1 MRVSSLLHYGLQV
14 PDLSRGGK
22 FYEDFGLSV
31 SAHGSVLAV
40 RCDAQDLDRT
50 LLTEGPD
57 KRLQHIAFGVAPGD
71 LPRMR
76 RHLEKEGVR
85 LEDAPA
91 RDVAQGLPD
100 EVAAGLWFRDP
111 HGTLVTVREQPPLPA
126 PTADAP
132 AMNVPGDYRRK
143 DVARWLTADAP
154 TRPRRLGHMLIF
166 SPDVAA
172 SERFYGRTLGLGLS
186 DRVPGVVT
194 FMNCGPGDHHV
205 FGFVQSTHP
214 GLHHSSWEV
223 GSVDEIVLGARGLA
237 DRGSALGWGLGRHTF
252 GSNLF
257 HYIRDPWGSWVEY
270 FLDMDQITENWQPR
284 DWQDVPST
292 VWCPLRPAEFTEN
305 TEPTP

>member
-31 SAHGSVLAV
+31 SERGSVLAV
-40 RCDAQDLDRT
+40 RCADQDLDRT

-57 KRLQHIAFGVAPGD
+57 KRLHHVAFGVAPGE
-71 LPRMR
+71 LPAMQ
-76 RHLEKEGVR
+76 RHLEQQGVR

-91 RDVAQGLPD
+91 HDVARGLPD
-100 EVAAGLWFRDP
+100 AVAGGLWFRDP
-111 HGTLVTVREQPPLPA
+111 HGNLITVREQPPLPA
-126 PTADAP
+126 AAADAP
-132 AMNVPGDYRRK
+132 PMNLPGDYRRK

-154 TRPRRLGHMLIF
+154 ARPRRLGHMLIF

-172 SERFYGRTLGLGLS
+172 SERFYAGVLGLGLS

-194 FMNCGPGDHHV
+194 FLNCGPGDHHV
-205 FGFVQSTHP
+205 FGLVQSTHP

-223 GSVDEIVLGARGLA
+223 GSVDEIVLGARNLA
-237 DRGSALGWGLGRHTF
+237 DRGSELGWGLGRHTF

-305 TEPTP
+305 NEPTP